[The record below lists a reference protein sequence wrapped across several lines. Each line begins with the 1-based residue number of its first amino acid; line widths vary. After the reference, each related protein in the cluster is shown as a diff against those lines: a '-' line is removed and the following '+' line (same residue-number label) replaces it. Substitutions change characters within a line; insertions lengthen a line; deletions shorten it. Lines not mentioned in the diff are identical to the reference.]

1 MIWAVISPSR
11 KDRKF
16 FEKLHVR
23 FKSLGVQKVE
33 KPGGG
38 PLESLP
44 SAVYVWVAV

>member
-16 FEKLHVR
+16 FEKPHVR
-23 FKSLGVQKVE
+23 FKSLGVQKEE

-38 PLESLP
+38 LLESLP
-44 SAVYVWVAV
+44 SAVYVWIAV